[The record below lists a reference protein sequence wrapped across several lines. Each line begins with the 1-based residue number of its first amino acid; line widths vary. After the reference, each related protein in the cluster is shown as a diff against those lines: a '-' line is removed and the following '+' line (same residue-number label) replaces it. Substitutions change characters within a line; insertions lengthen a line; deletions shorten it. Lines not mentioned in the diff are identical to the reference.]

1 MVRLIL
7 YFAAAYILWIALG
20 AVFRGIGRIAERKK
34 RISGEDLVRCAAC
47 GTYVPKS
54 DIVRRKGDDFCGKE
68 CAGKGRG
75 RDSPE
80 SEDAPDTPSPP
91 WTGSGGNPI

>member
-1 MVRLIL
+1 MLRLIL
-7 YFAAAYILWIALG
+7 YFAAAYILWVALG
-20 AVFRGIGRIAERKK
+20 AVFRGIGRIAERQK

-54 DIVRRKGDDFCGKE
+54 DIVRRKGHDFCGKE

-75 RDSPE
+75 RNGPDSKE
-80 SEDAPDTPSPP
+80 AP
-91 WTGSGGNPI
+91 